1 MTLPGKSH
9 EQTIAEVYDHGAANY
24 EKYWAPALH
33 RHALALVD
41 TLPPPPSGGR
51 LVVDVATGAGTL
63 VPALREVAGRAGRVL
78 ALDRSIGMLARA
90 SHREARVQAD
100 ACQLP
105 IADATADAVVH
116 AFVLFMLP
124 DARRALREAT
134 RVLRPGGW
142 ILTSTWGGGDED
154 TRADDLV
161 RKVLDAAGAPAFD
174 APPRSDDLTDTPEK
188 MVALLEAHGFT
199 DVQTQSRPL
208 DARFEPASFVDMRLG
223 MGELGWRQAQLDGA
237 AQAAVREEL
246 LRRVGGLPGDALLE
260 TSEVILSTA
269 RR

>member
-1 MTLPGKSH
+1 MSH
-9 EQTIAEVYDHGAANY
+9 EQTIAEVYDLGAAKY

-33 RHALALVD
+33 RHARALVD
-41 TLPPPPSGGR
+41 TLPSPPGDGR
-51 LVVDVATGAGTL
+51 FVVDVATGAGTL
-63 VPALREVAGRAGRVL
+63 VPALRNVAGGSGRVL
-78 ALDRSIGMLARA
+78 ALDRSMGMLARA
-90 SHREARVQAD
+90 SHHEARVQAD

-124 DARRALREAT
+124 DVQRALREAA

-142 ILTSTWGGGDED
+142 ILASTWGGGDDD

-161 RKVLDAAGAPAFD
+161 REVLDAAGAPAFD
-174 APPRSDDLTDTPEK
+174 APPRSDDRTDTPEK

-199 DVQTQSRPL
+199 DVQTQSRSL
-208 DARFEPASFVDMRLG
+208 EARFDPASFVDMRLG
-223 MGELGWRQAQLDGA
+223 IGVLGWRQAQLDA
-237 AQAAVREEL
+237 TAQNAVREEL
-246 LRRVGGLPGDALLE
+246 LRRVGDLPRDALLD
-260 TSEVILSTA
+260 TSEVILSTG